1 MSDVVIVNIKVRP
14 GKYEETVAFLQKH
27 IPDTA
32 SFEGCEVL
40 HVAGNQ
46 DDSTIMIYEEWD
58 SVDSHKKYLAW
69 REETG
74 LLDEFVSEFLES
86 PPEFLYPSHIY

>member
-1 MSDVVIVNIKVRP
+1 MSQIAIVNMKVQP
-14 GKYEETVAFLQKH
+14 DKYEEAVAFMQKH

-40 HVAGNQ
+40 HVAGNP
-46 DDSTIMIYEEWD
+46 DDSTMMVYAEWD
-58 SVDSHKKYLAW
+58 SIGSHKKYVAW

-74 LLDEFVSEFLES
+74 LLQEFVSDFLES
-86 PPEFLYPSHIY
+86 PPEFLYQSQIY